1 MRKEIEIGGNKY
13 AFVANAATPIYYK
26 QFFKKDLLANLT
38 SGDGISIASDALPEL
53 AFIMAKQA
61 DKADMMKLSYNM
73 FIEWLE
79 RFDALDIAVNAE
91 AILSVY
97 YKDIETS
104 VEPKKKEKGAR
115 NV

>member
-13 AFVANAATPIYYK
+13 SFTANAATSVYYK
-26 QFFKKDLLANLT
+26 MFFKKDLLAGLT

-61 DKADMMKLSYNM
+61 DKADMTKLTYNM
-73 FIEWLE
+73 YIEWLE
-79 RFDALDIAVNAE
+79 RFDALDIALNAE
-91 AILSVY
+91 AILSVFY
-97 YKDIETS
+97 TDLETD
-104 VEPKKKEKGAR
+104 VEPKKKGKGAR